1 MNFIRTLG
9 KDARGAAMVEF
20 TVVMMVLFLLT
31 AGIIDFGHMLFQWN
45 SAEKATQAGARAAA
59 ISDPVAAELADFDCN
74 NSSIS
79 LGTPCRPNG
88 TPFAEGDPPV
98 IRCSGAT
105 SSCDGGYS
113 FSAAAFNLILAPM
126 QQMFPRL
133 QPANV
138 VVEYIDIGLG
148 FAGRQSPVPEIR
160 VSLTGLNFDYAFL
173 GGILGNWSMAMP
185 DFRATLVGEDLSS
198 AGA

>member
-1 MNFIRTLG
+1 MRIIKTFR
-9 KDARGAAMVEF
+9 KDTRGAAMVEF

-31 AGIIDFGHMLFQWN
+31 GGIIDFGHLLFQWN

-59 ISDPVAAELADFDCN
+59 ISDPVAAELAIFDCDN
-74 NSSIS
+74 DTIS
-79 LGTPCRPNG
+79 LGTPCSPDGDSFGTVVCNG
-88 TPFAEGDPPV
+88 SGS
-98 IRCSGAT
+98 CS
-105 SSCDGGYS
+105 GGYS
-113 FSAAAFNLILAPM
+113 FSAGAFNLILAPM

-133 QPANV
+133 QPQNV

-148 FAGRQSPVPEIR
+148 FAGRQSPVPEVR
-160 VSLTGLNFDYAFL
+160 VSLTGLTFDYAFL
-173 GGILGNWSMAMP
+173 GGFLGNWSIAMP

>member
-1 MNFIRTLG
+1 MNIIKTLL
-9 KDARGAAMVEF
+9 KDTRGAAMVEF

-31 AGIIDFGHMLFQWN
+31 GGIIDFGHLLFQWN

-59 ISDPVAAELADFDCN
+59 ISDPVATELATFDCK
-74 NSSIS
+74 NSSIL
-79 LGTPCRPNG
+79 LGTSCYPDGDSFG
-88 TPFAEGDPPV
+88 TIVCDGSGS
-98 IRCSGAT
+98 CSGP
-105 SSCDGGYS
+105 YS
-113 FSAAAFNLILAPM
+113 FSASAFNLIFAPM

-133 QPANV
+133 QPQNV

-160 VSLTGLNFDYAFL
+160 VRLTGMTFSYAFL
-173 GGILGNWSMAMP
+173 GGLLGNWSIAMP

>member
-1 MNFIRTLG
+1 MRIIKTFR
-9 KDARGAAMVEF
+9 KDTRGAAMVEF

-31 AGIIDFGHMLFQWN
+31 GGIIDFGHLLFQWN

-59 ISDPVAAELADFDCN
+59 ISDPVAAELAIFDCDN
-74 NSSIS
+74 DTIS
-79 LGTPCRPNG
+79 LGTPCSPDGDSFGTVVCNG
-88 TPFAEGDPPV
+88 SGS
-98 IRCSGAT
+98 CS
-105 SSCDGGYS
+105 GGYS
-113 FSAAAFNLILAPM
+113 FSAGAFNLILAPM

-133 QPANV
+133 QPQNV

-148 FAGRQSPVPEIR
+148 FAGRQSPVPEVR
-160 VSLTGLNFDYAFL
+160 VSLTGLTFDYAFL
-173 GGILGNWSMAMP
+173 GGILGNWIIAMP